1 MIICVHIHVKMTQ
14 QHATLS
20 GATPLTLGNVVDGT
34 GQIVLDNLLCTGTE
48 SRLVDC
54 PHNGLNVHNCGHS
67 EDAGVR
73 CLTPLT
79 SKDIG

>member
-1 MIICVHIHVKMTQ
+1 MTL

-20 GATPLTLGNVVDGT
+20 GATALTLGSVVDGS
-34 GQIVLDNLLCTGTE
+34 GQITLDDLRCSGTE

-54 PHNGLNVHNCGHS
+54 PHSGLNIHNCAHS

-73 CLTPLT
+73 CLTPIT